1 MLPHL
6 FARCVLI
13 IGCVCFS
20 SLALSNPQLTYK
32 NYPDG
37 IGITGCENACP
48 SDLVVPEMINGK
60 TVTRIEEDALC
71 YSYGNQNYDG
81 SFSKPDSIL
90 LPNTIKHIGESAFC
104 DLDSII
110 LPASV
115 VSIYEPFSEISDIY
129 IIRPAD
135 QNLNVF
141 DFPADANLYACDGL
155 NEGGI
160 AVNCEEAY
168 PDITRSQLDYDSA
181 QTLVDSNGHV
191 EIPNTYTM
199 IEEAA
204 FSFGG
209 ITSITIPDS
218 VLHIGEEAFVG
229 NSLDS
234 LVLPSS
240 VISIVDGT
248 FYGFG
253 GDLYILRPAEQNLNV
268 FDFPADANLYAC
280 DALNEEG
287 IPVNCEEAYPDI
299 VRNELDYD
307 SALAL
312 LDVNGHL
319 EIPNSY
325 TMINDSALSFGGIT
339 SISLPDSIMHI
350 PEDSLETANLVS
362 LIIPSSVVSYS
373 DDSYLDVVGD
383 IFIIKPAD
391 QYVNPYDLPH
401 TSNHFVCDSVDG
413 SDNPVGCEDLW
424 QSMTSENQ
432 SEAQYAILDIDQN
445 GSFDALTD
453 GLILLRYAFGL
464 RGDSLIDGVID
475 TNANRTTAAEIEAHI
490 QSLVP

>member
-6 FARCVLI
+6 FARCVLT

-20 SLALSNPQLTYK
+20 SLALSNTLTYIT
-32 NYPDG
+32 YPDG
-37 IGITGCENACP
+37 VGITGCVDSSCP
-48 SDLVVPEMINGK
+48 SEIIVPEMIDGK
-60 TVTRIEEDALC
+60 TVTRIEEDAFC
-71 YSYGNQNYDG
+71 QWYSDNN
-81 SFSKPDSIL
+81 SNPDSII
-90 LPNTIKHIGESAFC
+90 LPNTIKHLGESAFC
-104 DLDSII
+104 DLDSIV

-129 IIRPAD
+129 IIRPAA

-181 QTLVDSNGHV
+181 QALVDSNGHL

-248 FYGFG
+248 FYGFE

-280 DALNEEG
+280 DAINEEG

-401 TSNHFVCDSVDG
+401 TSNHFVCESVDS
-413 SDNPVGCEDLW
+413 SDNPVDCENLW
-424 QSMTSENQ
+424 QSTISGD
-432 SEAQYAILDIDQN
+432 QYAILDIDQN

>member
-1 MLPHL
+1 LL
-6 FARCVLI
+6 LLSL
-13 IGCVCFS
+13 S
-20 SLALSNPQLTYK
+20 SLALSNQLTYTT
-32 NYPDG
+32 YPDG
-37 IGITGCENACP
+37 VGITGCVDSSCP
-48 SDLVVPEMINGK
+48 SELIIPEMIDGK
-60 TVTRIEEDALC
+60 TVTRIEEDAFC
-71 YSYGNQNYDG
+71 QWYSDNN
-81 SFSKPDSIL
+81 SNPDSII
-90 LPNTIKHIGESAFC
+90 LPNTIKHLGESAFC
-104 DLDSII
+104 DLDSIV

-135 QNLNVF
+135 QNLKVF
-141 DFPADANLYACDGL
+141 DFPADANLHACDGL

-160 AVNCEEAY
+160 ALSCEDAY

-181 QTLVDSNGHV
+181 QALVDSNGHV

-199 IEEAA
+199 IEDAA
-204 FSFGG
+204 FTFGG
-209 ITSITIPDS
+209 ITSLTIPDS
-218 VLHIGEEAFVG
+218 VLHIGEEAFMG
-229 NSLDS
+229 NNLDS
-234 LVLPSS
+234 LVIPSS

-248 FYGFG
+248 FYGFE

-268 FDFPADANLYAC
+268 FNFPADANLYAC

-383 IFIIKPAD
+383 IYIIKPTD

-401 TSNHFVCDSVDG
+401 TSNHYVCESLDSSG
-413 SDNPVGCEDLW
+413 NPVGCENLW
-424 QSMTSENQ
+424 QSTISEDQSEN
-432 SEAQYAILDIDQN
+432 QYAILDIDQN

-464 RGDSLIDGVID
+464 RGDSLIDGVVD
-475 TNANRTTAAEIEAHI
+475 TNANRTSASDIETYI
-490 QSLVP
+490 QTLIP